1 MSIHPPITELKI
13 KLAKSGFYQGF
24 NQIVTL
30 GSKFLL
36 ILLVLWAA
44 VFSDQAGA
52 LLKNLQGWSFENF
65 GAWYI
70 YAMAF
75 YVIVCLVLA
84 IHPTM
89 GKIILGGDGAKPE
102 FSRFSWFSMMFGAGI
117 GIGLLT
123 FSVAEPL
130 YHFAS
135 NPDTITGAVTAKS
148 EATLRSVYKWSFLHW
163 GLSPWACYGIVG
175 LALAFFSYN
184 RNLPLTIRSGLT
196 PLFGKKM
203 EGILGDVVD
212 ISAVI
217 ATILGV
223 AVSIGFGISQFAS
236 GMHAVTGAQWMV
248 NAEGAPSSIAM
259 IIALAF
265 IMSASILSAVSGV
278 GKGIKWL
285 SNLNM
290 VLSFVLLGFFLIFGS
305 SMVALKSLFIGMWDY
320 FTSFPVLAVTYWA
333 NSDVEPAA
341 TLYKWQSLWWTVFY
355 WAWWIAFAPFVGLF
369 FARISRGR
377 SIREFIMGTLLVPV
391 IMCFIWFAFIGGTA
405 IDLELTGKANGAILN
420 AGQEAQLY
428 ATINVMLSSGLAKA
442 MSGMIVV
449 LLITYL
455 VTSADSAILVVNT
468 INSGGNDKQ
477 KGKVHIIIWGVVVG
491 ILIGT
496 LLLAGGLTAI
506 KSAMLIGALPFSLIM
521 VLMGVSL
528 GKALFRDARRAKMKD
543 VEKASFTSDIYQSSL
558 EK

>member
-1 MSIHPPITELKI
+1 MEIQPPVTELDIKI
-13 KLAKSGFYQGF
+13 AKSGFYQNF

-30 GSKFLL
+30 GSKIL
-36 ILLVLWAA
+36 IVLLVLWAA

-52 LLKNLQGWSFENF
+52 LLKKLQGWSFESF

-75 YVIVCLVLA
+75 YVLVCVFLA
-84 IHPTM
+84 LHPTM
-89 GKIILGGDGAKPE
+89 GKIILGGKDTKPA

-135 NPDTITGAVTAKS
+135 NPDTITGAVSAKS

-203 EGILGDVVD
+203 EGLLGDIVD

-223 AVSIGFGISQFAS
+223 AVSIGYGISQFAS
-236 GMHAVTGAQWMV
+236 GMHSVTGAQWMI
-248 NAEGAPSSIAM
+248 NAEGAPTNTAM
-259 IIALAF
+259 ISALAI
-265 IMSASILSAVSGV
+265 IMAASILSAVSGV

-290 VLSFVLLGFFLIFGS
+290 VLSFVLLAFFLIFGS

-320 FTSFPVLAVTYWA
+320 FTSFPVLAMTYWGS
-333 NSDVEPAA
+333 SDVEPAA

-369 FARISRGR
+369 FARISKGR
-377 SIREFIMGTLLVPV
+377 SIREFIVGTMLVPV

-420 AGQEAQLY
+420 AGQEAQLF
-428 ATINVMLSSGLAKA
+428 ATIKVMLSSGLAKA

-449 LLITYL
+449 LLLTYL

-468 INSGGNDKQ
+468 INSGGNDKE
-477 KGKVHIIIWGVVVG
+477 KGKTHIIIWGVLVG
-491 ILIGT
+491 LLIGT
-496 LLLAGGLTAI
+496 LLLAGGLGAI

-528 GKALFRDARRAKMKD
+528 VKALFRDAQRAKI
-543 VEKASFTSDIYQSSL
+543 ESDEEVSIVSEIS
-558 EK
+558 KKSV